1 MQNIHVGCATS
12 RNIYIYRCDITF
24 RESHISSCDFLF
36 FLLLLSC
43 SLYPDGDPGTL
54 RAKRYNFVGKQRSSR
69 RGTACK
75 LRSHGTKIT
84 NISFFATTKNV
95 LCTISRQ
102 HKFYDHSWAFFLFL
116 LLRRVVTPLLITLY
130 LSGKIIRRHTRFQRI
145 HRIVRDQCLTALS
158 SIEFGS
164 HGVSSADA
172 AIRTSRACALPFG
185 PCQAPFVIHTSSFK
199 HSGLCRANAPE
210 A

>member
-1 MQNIHVGCATS
+1 MQPAG
-12 RNIYIYRCDITF
+12 IYTYIDAI
-24 RESHISSCDFLF
+24 
-36 FLLLLSC
+36 LLSEKVISIAATFFFFCYYFHVLFTQMVIREHYARNDTILSANSALRDVVPRASCAAMERKSRTSLFSQLRKMC
-43 SLYPDGDPGTL
+43 SVLSVVNINSTII
-54 RAKRYNFVGKQRSSR
+54 
-69 RGTACK
+69 RG
-75 LRSHGTKIT
+75 L
-84 NISFFATTKNV
+84 
-95 LCTISRQ
+95 
-102 HKFYDHSWAFFLFL
+102 FFLFL

-130 LSGKIIRRHTRFQRI
+130 LSGKIIRRQTRFQRI